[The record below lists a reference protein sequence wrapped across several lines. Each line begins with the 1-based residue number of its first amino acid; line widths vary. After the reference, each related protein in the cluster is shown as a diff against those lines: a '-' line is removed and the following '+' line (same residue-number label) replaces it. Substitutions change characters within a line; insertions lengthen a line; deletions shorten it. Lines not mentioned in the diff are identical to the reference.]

1 MAQLASASGLG
12 PEGPVFESQYPDLR
26 EVIRLDDLFFRIWPG
41 LYAARAGRVRG
52 ERNMVHRKSSAPTK
66 ELGTNP
72 GACLCDGCIG
82 KKVIAKLEI
91 ITNLVSTSKTQ
102 STTYS
107 EISALHKE
115 LT

>member
-1 MAQLASASGLG
+1 MHRELIAGHLGGRATTVAGNHTLDVSMPLRFCSG
-12 PEGPVFESQYPDLR
+12 
-26 EVIRLDDLFFRIWPG
+26 RL
-41 LYAARAGRVRG
+41 
-52 ERNMVHRKSSAPTK
+52 RNMVHWKSSAPTK

-72 GACLCDGCIG
+72 GASLCDGCIG

-91 ITNLVSTSKTQ
+91 ITNLVSISKTQ

-107 EISALHKE
+107 EGSALHKE

>member
-1 MAQLASASGLG
+1 MHRELIASHLGGRATTVAGNHTLDVSMLLRFCSG
-12 PEGPVFESQYPDLR
+12 
-26 EVIRLDDLFFRIWPG
+26 RL
-41 LYAARAGRVRG
+41 
-52 ERNMVHRKSSAPTK
+52 RNMVHRKSSAPTK

-82 KKVIAKLEI
+82 KKAIAKLEI

-107 EISALHKE
+107 EGSTLHKE